1 MVVAVRSGQ
10 SLRSVARQFGVSLA
24 TVQLWVNRAS
34 GQSLERINWEDR
46 SHTPH
51 SHPKQTPAQLE
62 QGILDARIFLGKNS
76 DLGELGAK
84 AIQSRLL
91 GLNNPAV
98 PSTATINRILEKNG
112 VFDKTRRV
120 RRKPPLPGWYVPEI
134 ALKLADIDETDYVEG
149 LYLEGGEEVFLLN
162 TISLHGGL
170 CASGLTHHQVTDYA
184 IEGLLAHWRV
194 SGLPAYAQFDNG
206 NVFTGPQQHADTIG
220 RVIRTC
226 LSLEV
231 TPVFAVPREF
241 GIQSAVE
248 SYNNRWQQ
256 KVWSRFTF
264 SSFEEAEARSARY
277 VQAVNQ
283 KSGARQEAAPLR
295 RSFPENWKGATG
307 LTRKGKI
314 LFIRRTNMQGA
325 VVLLGNEYLIAKNWL
340 NRLVR
345 CEVDLTED
353 KIRVYGL
360 RRAEPESQPLLNEWE
375 YRLPDKSKKKER
387 QYD

>member
-1 MVVAVRSGQ
+1 M
-10 SLRSVARQFGVSLA
+10 ARQFGVALA
-24 TVQLWVNRAS
+24 TVQLWVNRAN
-34 GQSLERINWEDR
+34 GKSLEQINWEDG

-51 SHPKQTPAQLE
+51 SHPKQTSAQRE
-62 QGILDARIFLGKNS
+62 QVILDARIFLGKSS
-76 DLGELGAK
+76 DLGEFGAK
-84 AIQSRLL
+84 AIRTHLL
-91 GLNNPAV
+91 SLNYLAV

-112 VFDKTRRV
+112 VFDKKRRV

-134 ALKLADIDETDYVEG
+134 ALKLVDIDETDYVEG

-162 TISLHGGL
+162 TLSLHGGL
-170 CASGLTHHQVTDYA
+170 CSSGLTHHQVTDYA
-184 IEGLLAHWRV
+184 IERLIAHWRV

-206 NVFTGPQQHADTIG
+206 NVFTGPRQHADTIG

-226 LSLEV
+226 LSLGV

-241 GIQSAVE
+241 GIQSAIE

-256 KVWSRFTF
+256 KVWARFTF
-264 SSFEEAEARSARY
+264 SSFEEAEACSARY
-277 VQAVNQ
+277 VRAVNR

-295 RSFPENWKGATG
+295 RSFPENWKEPAG

-314 LFIRRTNMQGA
+314 LFIRRTNMQGE

-345 CEVDLTED
+345 CEVDLTEN

-360 RRAEPESQPLLNEWE
+360 RRADPENQPLLKEWE
-375 YRLPDKSKKKER
+375 YRLPDKSKKKEL
-387 QYD
+387 QND